1 MYIFH
6 WDEAKRQSNLSKHG
20 FDFADASLLFDGIRF
35 TREDI
40 RFSYGERRFITLGL
54 LRTSVVVLVHTENR
68 NTLRV
73 ISLRKATSRES
84 QEYFYQIAN

>member
-20 FDFADASLLFDGIRF
+20 FDFADASLFFDGTTF
-35 TREDI
+35 TREDV

-54 LRTSVVVLVHTENR
+54 LLTSVVVLVHTENR
-68 NTLRV
+68 NMLRV

>member
-20 FDFADASLLFDGIRF
+20 FDFADASLLFDGTTF
-35 TREDI
+35 TREDV

-54 LRTSVVVLVHTENR
+54 LLTSVVVLAHTENR